1 MPVTRVPVVHNF
13 GISSRSGTLQITTA
27 ATTTEKKK
35 GDKDKKHVSPPPKK

>member
-13 GISSRSGTLQITTA
+13 GISSRSGTLQVTT
-27 ATTTEKKK
+27 TTTEKKK

>member
-13 GISSRSGTLQITTA
+13 GISSRSGTLQVTTTA
-27 ATTTEKKK
+27 TTEKKK